1 MEYHSNTDN
10 LDEEGYTRLDFH
22 SRGISQKPIISEK
35 GKCASSSR
43 WCFIAVTLGILFLI
57 TLGIAVVLGILGV
70 TSSSC
75 PPRWILYEK
84 SCYLFRLSLDSWDM
98 SKEKCSLEHSSLL
111 KIDDLRELD
120 FITSQ
125 TSLQP
130 YHSFW
135 IGLSRPQ
142 AERGWLW
149 EDGSAFSNVFQVPN
163 TVTNKNVFPICAWVH
178 QALIYDQLCNV
189 SSYSICEK
197 ELEN

>member
-35 GKCASSSR
+35 
-43 WCFIAVTLGILFLI
+43 
-57 TLGIAVVLGILGV
+57 GV